1 MINLLTYLKKI
12 HVSMVARKLYKSL
25 MIVVIFIILCSLLFY
40 YFENNEN
47 PNINSLEDS
56 LWWGFVTSTTVG
68 YGDIYPITSIGRF
81 IAMIVMLIGIGIFGF
96 ITASVASILVEKN
109 LKKGM
114 GLLDV
119 KFENHIVI
127 VGWNFRAKSI
137 IEELINEDKDIKIAL
152 IDKIESNPYDN
163 KNISYIKGDAWSDKV
178 LTRAN
183 VQHAKI
189 AIVLGDKKKDCDEMI
204 DAKSVLTCLAI
215 DRLNP
220 NIYLVTEVINHE
232 NAVHFERANV
242 NDFIVSNQIESKVL
256 VRSVLY
262 KGVNKAFKELITNS
276 YGNEI
281 YEVKIEPKY
290 VGKNYEDVVKEFLL
304 INATVIGFYR
314 NGNTV
319 LNPTKNTILKKKDH
333 LIYIASNKLV

>member
-1 MINLLTYLKKI
+1 
-12 HVSMVARKLYKSL
+12 MVAAKFYKSL
-25 MIVVIFIILCSLLFY
+25 LIVIVFIVLCSVLFY
-40 YFENNEN
+40 QVEHVEN
-47 PNINSLEDS
+47 PNIKGLDDS

-68 YGDIYPITSIGRF
+68 YGDIYPMTSIGRI
-81 IAMIVMLIGIGIFGF
+81 IAMVVMLIGIGIFGF

-127 VGWNFRAKSI
+127 IGWNFRSKSI
-137 IEELINEDKDIKIAL
+137 IEELINEDEDIKIAL
-152 IDKIESNPYDN
+152 IDRIDSNPYDS
-163 KNISYIKGDAWSDKV
+163 KNISYIKGDPWNDKV

-183 VQHAKI
+183 IQKAKI
-189 AIVLGDKKKDCDEMI
+189 AIVLGDKEKNNDELT
-204 DAKSVLTCLAI
+204 DGKSVLTCLAI

-220 NIYLVTEVINHE
+220 DIYLVTEVINHE
-232 NAVHFERANV
+232 NVVHFERANV
-242 NDFIVSNQIESKVL
+242 NDFIVSNQIESKIL

-281 YEVKIEPKY
+281 YEVEIEPKY
-290 VGKNYEDVVKEFLL
+290 IGQSYEDIIKEFLS
-304 INATVIGFYR
+304 INATVIGFFR
-314 NGNTV
+314 NGETY
-319 LNPTKNTILKKKDH
+319 LNPSRNVVLKEEDH
-333 LIYIASNKLV
+333 LIYIASKKLI